1 MQRHPPLSVVQSDLR
16 VVVVADSSDEDMS
29 GYVATTYRTHNKHGF

>member
-29 GYVATTYRTHNKHGF
+29 GYVATAYRTHNTHGF